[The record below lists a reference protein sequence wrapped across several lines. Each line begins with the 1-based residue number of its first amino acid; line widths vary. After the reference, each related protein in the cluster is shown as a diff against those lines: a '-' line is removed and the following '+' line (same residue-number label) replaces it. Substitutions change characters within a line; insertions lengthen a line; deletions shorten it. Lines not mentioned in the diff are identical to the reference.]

1 MVSFLTDTV
10 VCGFSLYHILAY
22 FLIYSCIGWCL
33 EVIYAAATTGQLV
46 NRGFLNG
53 PVCPIYGFGMIIVLF
68 ALTPLQHSILL
79 LYIGGV
85 ILPSALEL
93 VGGWALYKIYHT
105 RWWDYSDFPFNIGG
119 YICLEFCLLW
129 GVGTLVVMR
138 IVHPVVADL
147 VDLIPP
153 FVGVILMCFLYAVY
167 AVDVVATAIAASALA
182 DTLDTMEQLGDSI
195 HAVSDAMTQLLGTTT
210 LNADKKLDEGR
221 LQFKLAA
228 AEARDAAGKQVPVF
242 LYNGTTYVPVRAISE
257 AMGMDVSFN
266 SATRTVQLTTADR
279 TASQQG
285 ASSASGNYISADRA
299 KQIALN
305 DAGVKEANAVFLRA
319 NLDWDDGRMKYEVE
333 FYSGTTEYD
342 YDIDAVTGAILSSD
356 RELENFQIWNN
367 GTSRPSGN
375 GSNSSSGDYITAE
388 RAQQIALAET
398 PSGSTVVKCQFDWDD
413 GRAQYEVE
421 IRNGWTEYEFEID
434 AVTGT
439 IFSRDIDNDR
449 W

>member
-1 MVSFLTDTV
+1 M
-10 VCGFSLYHILAY
+10 LY
-22 FLIYSCIGWCL
+22 LIP
-33 EVIYAAATTGQLV
+33 AAA
-46 NRGFLNG
+46 
-53 PVCPIYGFGMIIVLF
+53 
-68 ALTPLQHSILL
+68 
-79 LYIGGV
+79 
-85 ILPSALEL
+85 
-93 VGGWALYKIYHT
+93 
-105 RWWDYSDFPFNIGG
+105 
-119 YICLEFCLLW
+119 
-129 GVGTLVVMR
+129 
-138 IVHPVVADL
+138 
-147 VDLIPP
+147 
-153 FVGVILMCFLYAVY
+153 
-167 AVDVVATAIAASALA
+167 
-182 DTLDTMEQLGDSI
+182 
-195 HAVSDAMTQLLGTTT
+195 
-210 LNADKKLDEGR
+210 
-221 LQFKLAA
+221 LAA
-228 AEARDAAGKQVPVF
+228 ALVLLRPLFGSPKAPHARRRLLANGGVFAVSALLLVAMVTALGVTATAASRSIEVEDGIGISINGAKFIPRDADGKKVPVF

-388 RAQQIALAET
+388 RAQQIALAEKH
-398 PSGSTVVKCQFDWDD
+398 SCSTVVKCQFDWDD